1 MKKLFAIFTILALT
15 LAASFTFASDF
26 HVVSFTHSE
35 VVVGVASGVA
45 IAANDERE
53 YLLLVNDS
61 DASIYLGIGVA
72 AEMNKGIRI
81 NAGGGS
87 YEISPRNGNFT
98 TVDIN
103 AIAIAATKNLMVTE
117 GE

>member
-1 MKKLFAIFTILALT
+1 MKRLFVLFALVALGFFTT
-15 LAASFTFASDF
+15 AANASDF
-26 HVVSFTHSE
+26 HVVTFTHSE
-35 VVVGVASGVA
+35 VVVGVASGAA

-103 AIAIAATKNLMVTE
+103 AIAIAATKTLMVTE